1 MLWCLCMF
9 FLSSIQENKCL
20 ECCRTQTVFFLRNI
34 FSPDIWYWVRKTANR
49 NLQFGILYS
58 RIYIYTKNIFH
69 SCSVFD
75 RLSYKLYAVACLFIR
90 SSIEMY
96 LHIYICATVC
106 TCTCANCRYL
116 CVCRA
121 LCLHLVYH
129 VQISM
134 IMRVP
139 LSEKKSE
146 PNKKTFIR
154 IIHIWNMQTAQY
166 SSRLY
171 RADKRRRRWQLLAN
185 S

>member
-1 MLWCLCMF
+1 MPWML
-9 FLSSIQENKCL
+9 SHANS
-20 ECCRTQTVFFLRNI
+20 FFLRNI
-34 FSPDIWYWVRKTANR
+34 FSPDIWYWVRKTANK
-49 NLQFGILYS
+49 NLQFEILYS